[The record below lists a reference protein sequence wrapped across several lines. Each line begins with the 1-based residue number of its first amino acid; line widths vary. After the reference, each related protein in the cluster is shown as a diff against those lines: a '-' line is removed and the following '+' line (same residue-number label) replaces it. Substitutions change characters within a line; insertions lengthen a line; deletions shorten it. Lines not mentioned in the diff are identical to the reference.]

1 MTLYWFVVFLIEL
14 GLWSKIAFLHWE
26 IKQLQQ
32 TKKPIRFKI
41 TRTITEERTKKDIV
55 RG

>member
-1 MTLYWFVVFLIEL
+1 MNWAKYWLCVFLIEL
-14 GLWSKIAFLHWE
+14 VLWSYIVYLWYE
-26 IKQLQQ
+26 IHLL
-32 TKKPIRFKI
+32 KPKSKRFII